1 MMYKY
6 LIGIAAGAA
15 VAYALS
21 QKENRKKISK
31 LYDEACDYMDDAMH
45 SLKKEMHKGKKH
57 AKDMMGS
64 AENMMHEHS
73 M

>member
-21 QKENRKKISK
+21 RKENRKKISEF
-31 LYDEACDYMDDAMH
+31 YDEACEYMEDAMR
-45 SLKKEMHKGKKH
+45 SLKKEMHKGK
-57 AKDMMGS
+57 
-64 AENMMHEHS
+64 NMRKT
-73 M
+73 

>member
-6 LIGIAAGAA
+6 LIGIAAGAV

-21 QKENRKKISK
+21 RKENRKKISK
-31 LYDEACDYMDDAMH
+31 FYDEAWDYMDDAMH

-64 AENMMHEHS
+64 AEDRIHDYNM
-73 M
+73 